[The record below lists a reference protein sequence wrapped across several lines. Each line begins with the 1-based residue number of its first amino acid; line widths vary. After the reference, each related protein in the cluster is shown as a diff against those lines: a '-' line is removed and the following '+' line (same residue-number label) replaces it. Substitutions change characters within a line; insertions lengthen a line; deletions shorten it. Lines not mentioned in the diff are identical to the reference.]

1 MKYELS
7 FLQFIFG
14 INIHKHRNNQHLKTM
29 YAANEK
35 SQIPKFAY
43 INLICLKYN
52 ETKKEM
58 C

>member
-1 MKYELS
+1 
-7 FLQFIFG
+7 
-14 INIHKHRNNQHLKTM
+14 M